1 MLRRRAALSL
11 EQFWG
16 AIAEPMGI
24 DHTDVDLPTTL
35 RGDLG
40 LDSLDMVELLM
51 IMEDLDST
59 VAEDDMASLE
69 SVGDLYAHYRSHIG
83 EVTP

>member
-1 MLRRRAALSL
+1 MLKQRVALSL

-24 DHTDVDLPTTL
+24 DQTGVDRPTSL
-35 RGDLG
+35 RRDLG
-40 LDSLDMVELLM
+40 LDSLDMVELFA

-69 SVGDLYAHYRSHIG
+69 SVGDLYEHYRSRVAG
-83 EVTP
+83 VTP

>member
-1 MLRRRAALSL
+1 MSLSL

-24 DHTDVDLPTTL
+24 DQTDVDLTTTL

-40 LDSLDMVELLM
+40 LDSLDMVELVT
-51 IMEDLDST
+51 IMADLDSA
-59 VAEDDMASLE
+59 VADDDIASLE
-69 SVGDLYAHYRSHIG
+69 SVGDLYEHYRSRVG
-83 EVTP
+83 GVTV

>member
-1 MLRRRAALSL
+1 MLSRRTALSL

-24 DHTDVDLPTTL
+24 DRTDVDLPTTL

-40 LDSLDMVELLM
+40 LDSLDIVELLT

-59 VAEDDMASLE
+59 VADNEMASLE
-69 SVGDLYAHYRSHIG
+69 SVGDLYAHYRSHVG
-83 EVTP
+83 GVTP

>member
-1 MLRRRAALSL
+1 MLRHRAALSL

-24 DHTDVDLPTTL
+24 DQTDVDLPTTL

-40 LDSLDMVELLM
+40 LDSLDMVELFT

-59 VAEDDMASLE
+59 VAEDDMASFE
-69 SVGDLYAHYRSHIG
+69 SVGDLYEHYRSRVVG
-83 EVTP
+83 VTP